1 MFRENKFVKFIACTI
16 VACFSYSF
24 VLFEPLYGAV
34 QEYRDGALARAMSSK
49 MERFVLPYRYGRVMG
64 GSYSGG
70 ERLVVFVQD
79 LHCHPEVQRNISEIE
94 NLLDKRYG
102 LEKIFVEGAPMGRV
116 DTKVLDTMPARIK
129 DKVLE
134 SLLDQGLLSGS
145 EYYAVK
151 NKQDKLYGLEEWG
164 TYLGNYN
171 RIKRL
176 IESRDGRVKAAQ
188 DVAARIEAIKR
199 EHLSPELRKLER
211 YIKKAEAPGADKS
224 ALAKTGKKSEE
235 HYFELE
241 KLGAKVNEDVS
252 QYPNLK
258 KFIDMARF
266 GREINY
272 KKLPTQMQ
280 EYVEELKKVVPFG
293 VYRQLTKKLE
303 EGNREEEYYF
313 AMSEIAAQYAPLLN
327 TRYPEVNKFLAYIR
341 LNYSINPIYLV
352 NEEKGFGERI
362 LDKTAKRLVD
372 KELIFL
378 SRMSEAFAG
387 MADLKV
393 TPEEYGYFKE
403 NVGRYRALLQKYIS
417 RDELSDAMAVMG
429 DEDLY
434 KYFEVNIGRN
444 DIFSSVIIDK
454 EQGSGGA
461 AATLGYEAVLSN
473 INKFSKIDVVVTGGF
488 HSEVVKALDKAG
500 ISYVAVTPN
509 ATKMF
514 DEGVYERLMVGR
526 LEAKDI
532 MRASLAPALISAG
545 ATPQQANAL
554 VTMLAGLTFSEN
566 SSKNR
571 AEIDRGIN
579 ELVEWFE
586 SANLQAKTTL
596 EIDRSK
602 NAVTIGIG
610 LDKWLVSAD
619 PGNGKKIKMVRKT
632 PEFKNKIGELLYK
645 VDVSRNGRT
654 IGFDASAQSTAED
667 DVPLDPRKKV
677 FAKTSA
683 VEDKFYNE
691 FSKMSEL
698 EIQDYLRNKMDSSS
712 GDPLAAVTTQ
722 IEKVMDTD
730 TNNKF
735 ALLEAFFR
743 VLEANDGYLIGHYL
757 GNIKANIE
765 QMTDGPIVTRLYS
778 LQDQEKIME
787 DLFKQRA
794 FARRIF
800 EIWETSLA
808 SQGRVKTDSSQS
820 GFADPL
826 LLMGLAG
833 AALLFGALGFVGLGI
848 ISSALL
854 HDIYYF
860 YMQNGSLNGYGFA
873 GLPRRVA
880 KRFTVLLAL
889 ARGKP
894 EIISGE
900 KVPGINAA
908 LLSLKLSPEKF
919 NEMVRGKLVAGITA
933 LGQMKDRSH
942 GIYVRMPVE
951 TAMGVLSD
959 EDGFAAIREKF
970 SNLKNPYIGVAECG
984 GVSEMNYG
992 YHNAIPDLLIPLQVA
1007 IVNEFLKPLGGM
1019 AVRSSGTRIY
1029 FVCPGNI
1036 RPEKMEA
1043 VRNGLREILARSID
1057 DLLAYDEVTFDE
1069 AVVDPK
1075 NSEQVKAAVAGVS
1088 SVLAGQ
1094 DKIAGVFQSRDGV
1107 FLLYEQK
1114 YRGDVLN
1121 ALNLNKNGGA
1131 ALRLVNKSGG
1141 SSNTGSIRNMVTDFT
1156 VVKAQ
1161 GTDSLETA
1169 IVKAEIIQQSLPSGI
1184 VLPEGSRN
1192 EFTVDRDAVS
1202 NLDRIE
1208 TEAVSRRIAANEGN
1222 DYIKR
1227 LVNNDG
1233 SGWFENGLVSGSRLN
1248 DVLASFLKYENPPQ
1262 FFKAQ
1267 MKFRITDN
1275 SIVGTKQSRAGWD
1288 DVKCTDYGYDKET
1301 DTFNYRIF
1309 RRLYGAFVSQKII
1322 RALTSAIDSEVLKIK
1337 RNEVPLVSGTEY
1349 FSFIPTQ
1356 EGFGGLTEKQFS
1368 VIADKSTN
1376 AIRNLL
1382 SGEIGLSGIE
1392 PEISMHV
1399 INAGDAGRFQLADVA
1414 NRLSEAGE
1422 SDDLFDE
1429 VKSPSGNI
1437 IRLFNVSK
1445 AGALMRNTERIRL
1458 VKRYLGRVAQ
1468 LHRHMY
1474 LVRNKLRSSRESTE
1488 RLQLN
1493 NELKDLELEEKDLK
1507 LELTGKI
1514 NSRLE
1519 EEKASLK
1526 SEGIK
1531 DAMTGN
1537 LVEGK
1542 ITYSKAH
1549 FENIVLRDAIGNA
1562 KRNNK
1567 NIFFSMFDG
1576 DNFKS
1581 INDKYGH
1588 EAGDIVIKA
1597 FAIVARK
1604 VLRSTDQL
1612 ARFGGDEFA
1621 AIVESGD
1628 HDFDSSDAEN
1638 RLTAAERL
1646 RKAFSDSDSVML
1658 YAEIEKM
1665 DRALADKMRADKR
1678 TFSISVGVVRYDPQD
1693 KSLANMG
1700 VKEIAS
1706 ILKKR
1711 ADVALY
1717 YAKEGKYV
1725 KDGEMHPSANG
1736 GRNNSLVW
1744 DPVMGDKT
1752 PEEKRREERG
1762 LLINEISKILPE
1774 GLVADVVSG
1783 VPEEVTRIQQK
1794 MSRYNF
1800 GVFYSGGKIWISS
1813 EADEKIV
1820 LGSAQLA
1827 KNTDKSLGF
1836 LKDKNDLN
1844 ELLRDNIELY
1854 YITNTDILLISE
1866 KEPDEKSVF
1875 DSISGDEGLIGIGLL
1890 AEMSLVVIGIG
1901 LFLAG
1906 NPITA
1911 GFVGFAAAGL
1921 FVLEFVVSRGK
1932 KSAPA
1937 RSSALSPEAL
1947 RQRAVERAVLASGEK
1962 LPRARILGL
1971 VGDLASR
1978 TPSKKQAGVLGNEK
1992 GNTVLYLTG
2001 LTLTG
2006 VAIAIIAAGN
2016 YFTGGALAAV
2026 TLGAFAIFKGRNF
2039 LVARSENSANAK
2051 LLDQGINELAAE
2063 IKNSNPAVSLA
2074 AKKAVAGIFAARAL
2088 KENID
2093 IQQLADMLGDEAEL
2107 GPVYAAMVNSGQM
2120 KIEDLKALPKNEKWQ
2135 VRRAAV
2141 AALGIYY
2148 SDKDP
2153 RKVKFAVGEISDMLI
2168 DKNKEVRDS
2177 AGESFAALLAT
2188 LVRNGRMETSALI
2201 ATSREI
2207 SGLSIIVSASMA
2219 SDDTSGFKNAI
2230 ADMKNYKEAVRKNSG
2245 LDSLL
2250 LGSGFESMN
2259 DDLAAVAFRAYGMH
2273 RALSLALAQ
2282 LYAEQEAGGA
2292 DINVGVAE
2300 KIVRDNGFNA
2310 ANPVGLDALYAA
2322 MVARGRMT
2330 IDDLMA
2336 MRNSGKQLL
2345 IRDAGKA
2352 LITVFADK
2360 ASRGEISF
2368 NRETGEIGVPET
2380 LDKASLGPVYAAMAL
2395 RGDISTEYL
2404 RELAQNSKTRAV
2416 ALEALGVV
2424 YMDLAS
2430 RVEKPGIIDRAISS
2444 QRTPGSFLSGFFT
2457 RRGITRGS
2465 PEVVSLTNGQK
2476 AELWRAKVW
2485 GNIEANLSQEDSEFQ
2500 RTVRDNLKH
2509 AIDQIA
2515 ENMANG
2521 EANPELVNLK
2531 VNEYDTI
2538 KPSVKGDR
2546 RVGAFALAGN
2556 PLHWGQLVT
2565 ALEAMAQ
2572 KKLDKVVFILQGP
2585 GDPDKPEMDVTLKE
2599 RAEMGRE
2606 LLKIFEGICE
2616 VSEVSYATQG
2626 RGEKTVF
2633 DLSEWNQGAVE
2644 GKGSLT
2650 FAYLVG
2656 SDHQHYWAP
2665 KVIEANKNN
2674 PEFFNQKIED
2684 LIKADIADNPDAQ
2697 KRGDGKRFNELD
2709 TIGKF
2714 DYNLTQYAQDLK
2726 KRGHAM
2732 EVHFNVRPG
2741 FESEYMD
2748 QEKTRIEEVGSKFQF
2763 ASFVGQRF
2771 EASST
2776 AIRNWITGK
2785 ASPEAEIILPKT
2797 IKRMIESEAYK
2808 QYRAV
2813 LFMLAY
2819 IKDKGKANPELKKV
2833 PLVEMAHRK
2842 MMLDSIGKE
2851 ITPENLLAGELK
2863 AELRAKAELWRAKV
2877 WGNIEANLSQEDSEF
2892 QRTVRDNLKHAIDQI
2907 AENMANGEANPE
2919 LVNLKVNEY
2928 DTIKPSVK
2936 GDRRVGAFALAGNPL
2951 HWGQLV
2957 TALEAMAQKKLDK
2970 VVFIL
2975 QGPGDPDKP
2984 EMDVTLKERA
2994 EMGRELL
3001 KIFEGI
3007 CEVSEVSYATQGRGE
3022 KTVFDLSEWNQ
3033 GAVEGKGSLTFAYLV
3048 GSDHQHYWAPK
3059 VIEANKNNPEFFNQK
3074 IEDLIKADI
3083 ADNPDAQ
3090 KRGDGK
3096 RFNELDTI
3104 GKFDYNLTQYAQ
3116 DLKKRGHA
3124 MEVHFNVRPGFES
3137 EYMDQEKT
3145 RIEEVGSKFQFASF
3159 VGQRFEASSTA
3170 IRNWITGKASPEAE
3184 IILPK
3189 TIKRMIE
3196 SEAYK
3201 QYRAVL
3207 FMLAYIKDK
3216 GKANPELKKVPL
3228 VEMAHRKMMLDSIGK
3243 EITPENL
3250 LAAETTS
3257 KVINNQK
3264 GYISLKFSVG
3274 ILSATIG
3281 VLIGLLL
3288 GVQYGAITF
3297 LISYLTILSFRKA
3310 LDMSIKVLFNK
3321 KYDKNPADNYNEIS
3335 DEERALIVEL
3345 NWLKDRIARVEP
3357 IIKRVEIEEG
3367 DFEPIWWTHL
3377 EIKKVVEESNPE
3389 YWSLRNEITRVE
3401 QLLNSEREK
3410 RKQNIKA
3417 GATSTLKSIF
3427 LAAALSATML
3437 VVGFTNA
3444 QAGQNMAS
3452 GMPMPVTASSVQL
3465 ETRSAVSAIADAYR
3479 QSEELPA
3486 PIIGM
3491 QTSKIRE
3498 ELSSLLENCRND
3510 VIKTKISSDGKFS
3523 ERRVTGRIKNVNAV
3537 VEKLYEEMRV
3547 SGHLDTYMLQMDPE
3561 IAKALV
3567 LYSIADPVDYQAW
3580 KNQNITIEMKANLG
3594 GMASTGGDEFGGFY
3608 GNPSVFIRKDNNIN
3622 PFMLFT
3628 MMLHE
3633 FSHVEESAANFIE
3646 FNWKYNLYQAALDF
3660 VSDVRPEEKRAFTRM
3675 YDKLKTQFGI
3685 EVTNA
3690 DDAQMNAQRS
3700 MLYNKWPFV
3709 LIGIFNSI
3717 SFQLLPMFLLF
3728 KAASFIFR
3736 GGKKNSGKN
3745 INQARRLQG
3754 SPRARVTTPEPEYEA
3769 AVKQVE
3775 REISENGSVT
3785 KLPAT
3790 KSSKQTLR
3798 KMMLSIVFSAA
3809 LSVTVF
3815 MAGFASAQ
3823 TRLWNNIPVGDFAGV
3838 DASLDKEI
3846 AYYLDTIAA
3855 QYEEN
3860 DLNQVQRIK
3869 TGNILPGDFEAL
3881 NKKLNEETAN
3891 YLKVKAAE
3899 YERNIVEPKVVE
3911 SETWDSATIIGNSIA
3926 AIIFAI
3932 LTHRFFLRLYWASV
3946 RTYYS
3951 IYYWNYDRK
3960 IINGLEKPKLGKKY
3974 TFEAWG
3980 YTPGL
3985 LLLFSQMIE
3994 RAPDLAVPTGRFRVW
4009 QETIVTFEEFAKN
4022 NGGLVLLRGHG
4033 GWRDFSGEYTLIFGN
4048 RTHLKFTVENEH
4060 NVRVKCTV
4068 YLHKDLHNK
4077 TLNDF
4082 GTDLR
4087 RKFNLANSGYSRKWW
4102 RGRYFDPLIIVA
4114 LSSILSVPGL
4124 AYASANASDTKVFT
4138 IAGLLA
4144 VSVGAVAELASR
4156 IKSKKLETVVD
4167 NSKPEPQP
4175 TDPLDAAQKMV
4186 QNAVSPKD
4194 AAGLITNSI
4203 AGDKSWVAKNIPQ
4216 IAGKNNILVYMP
4228 ENMSN
4233 AQTLAA
4239 ERSKLGIQTISIGLL
4254 TGQVKNDVPLDF
4266 LGLFPIRIKDGYMS
4280 VQVYFFKSQSGL
4292 ELYVAPAD
4300 KAYAHSGVAVGN
4312 MAMAIVNELNDN
4324 KAATIQSKAMLSSAL
4339 VAIVNELKDGYLK
4352 DRFKGLGFGG
4362 EAWQIELDSDKEM
4375 LATLDSLIVDSS
4387 MRRRVLLSFWA
4398 DQNAETPDY
4407 FKEKANSYSA
4417 LNEAALKERKEKKD
4431 SKDASFTN
4439 IGFNTA
4445 IESLRGE
4452 TEMLLGN
4459 TANIEPLAKNLQDSG
4474 VSRIV
4479 LMAGLNLSGITDL
4492 VPEIKL
4498 LVKDYKLD
4506 PAAADRLINGLK
4518 DMNISDNV
4526 INAETAGGFRN
4537 AAGGVAREA
4546 LKLKFNGSD
4555 SALKD
4560 SLNANGR
4567 GYYELLMNIAMENW
4581 LALNPGK
4588 GSENRE
4594 AVLSKYSKEIMFEAY
4609 LAGLFIGQLK
4619 IAAKNSREKYGIDVM
4634 LDLGKVDAAFMVSAV
4649 EKAGALLENGV
4660 VSGLQFSISGYANN
4674 EEKELF
4680 LSALKNRIDNG
4691 VRMGLID
4698 RNVPII
4704 IRSGREDISLVKK
4717 YGFEAGV
4724 DVKAKTAAE
4733 LDPDLVSDGASLYV
4747 RPGAEKSSVG
4757 LLEKVLGLGAA
4768 GVMIELGGVDAN
4780 GNVIKL
4786 PMKVEA
4792 SGMLAFND
4800 LLGLLDNIPFV
4811 EVMTPEAR
4819 EFAGE
4824 RSGKIAYSAITAKTA
4839 PEEKQKLLEGLYARK
4854 AEGYTAMR
4862 DILGLLVSV
4871 PESSNPSE
4879 LDAFSGMVS
4888 SKLKSSGLP
4897 ESVKSAVNDS
4907 LSEIGKKVKSAKD
4920 LKAKQIY
4927 AWEIVG
4933 FVYGFAGS
4941 LLVDTSPSRINK
4953 SEVRLPEVSRLMVR
4967 ASESLEFDKD
4977 GRAGISGDRVDV
4989 KIGQLAGILA
4999 LAGEKQKI
5007 AIINSIASE
5016 IGKAG
5021 VNNAS
5026 LWVELGEIIQL
5037 IDNAAIDKELKNNGI
5052 ENRIIEARRIAQPN
5066 RDSAANKL
5074 VNEIEKLRNSLIN
5087 ADAYEA
5093 RMDGLANIVLRDY
5106 AGALSTSAGFED
5118 KKALS
5123 VALEITIK
5131 RLMLKT
5137 FELSADELKKSVEE
5151 GASEAFRR
5159 NLRAVLSAA

>member
-2851 ITPENLLAGELK
+2851 ITPENLLA
-2863 AELRAKAELWRAKV
+2863 
-2877 WGNIEANLSQEDSEF
+2877 
-2892 QRTVRDNLKHAIDQI
+2892 
-2907 AENMANGEANPE
+2907 
-2919 LVNLKVNEY
+2919 
-2928 DTIKPSVK
+2928 
-2936 GDRRVGAFALAGNPL
+2936 
-2951 HWGQLV
+2951 
-2957 TALEAMAQKKLDK
+2957 
-2970 VVFIL
+2970 
-2975 QGPGDPDKP
+2975 
-2984 EMDVTLKERA
+2984 
-2994 EMGRELL
+2994 
-3001 KIFEGI
+3001 
-3007 CEVSEVSYATQGRGE
+3007 
-3022 KTVFDLSEWNQ
+3022 
-3033 GAVEGKGSLTFAYLV
+3033 
-3048 GSDHQHYWAPK
+3048 
-3059 VIEANKNNPEFFNQK
+3059 
-3074 IEDLIKADI
+3074 
-3083 ADNPDAQ
+3083 
-3090 KRGDGK
+3090 
-3096 RFNELDTI
+3096 
-3104 GKFDYNLTQYAQ
+3104 
-3116 DLKKRGHA
+3116 
-3124 MEVHFNVRPGFES
+3124 
-3137 EYMDQEKT
+3137 
-3145 RIEEVGSKFQFASF
+3145 
-3159 VGQRFEASSTA
+3159 
-3170 IRNWITGKASPEAE
+3170 
-3184 IILPK
+3184 
-3189 TIKRMIE
+3189 
-3196 SEAYK
+3196 
-3201 QYRAVL
+3201 
-3207 FMLAYIKDK
+3207 
-3216 GKANPELKKVPL
+3216 
-3228 VEMAHRKMMLDSIGK
+3228 
-3243 EITPENL
+3243 
-3250 LAAETTS
+3250 AETTS

>member
-2465 PEVVSLTNGQK
+2465 P
-2476 AELWRAKVW
+2476 
-2485 GNIEANLSQEDSEFQ
+2485 
-2500 RTVRDNLKH
+2500 
-2509 AIDQIA
+2509 
-2515 ENMANG
+2515 
-2521 EANPELVNLK
+2521 
-2531 VNEYDTI
+2531 
-2538 KPSVKGDR
+2538 
-2546 RVGAFALAGN
+2546 
-2556 PLHWGQLVT
+2556 
-2565 ALEAMAQ
+2565 
-2572 KKLDKVVFILQGP
+2572 
-2585 GDPDKPEMDVTLKE
+2585 
-2599 RAEMGRE
+2599 
-2606 LLKIFEGICE
+2606 
-2616 VSEVSYATQG
+2616 
-2626 RGEKTVF
+2626 
-2633 DLSEWNQGAVE
+2633 
-2644 GKGSLT
+2644 
-2650 FAYLVG
+2650 
-2656 SDHQHYWAP
+2656 
-2665 KVIEANKNN
+2665 
-2674 PEFFNQKIED
+2674 
-2684 LIKADIADNPDAQ
+2684 
-2697 KRGDGKRFNELD
+2697 
-2709 TIGKF
+2709 
-2714 DYNLTQYAQDLK
+2714 
-2726 KRGHAM
+2726 
-2732 EVHFNVRPG
+2732 
-2741 FESEYMD
+2741 
-2748 QEKTRIEEVGSKFQF
+2748 
-2763 ASFVGQRF
+2763 
-2771 EASST
+2771 
-2776 AIRNWITGK
+2776 
-2785 ASPEAEIILPKT
+2785 
-2797 IKRMIESEAYK
+2797 
-2808 QYRAV
+2808 
-2813 LFMLAY
+2813 
-2819 IKDKGKANPELKKV
+2819 
-2833 PLVEMAHRK
+2833 
-2842 MMLDSIGKE
+2842 
-2851 ITPENLLAGELK
+2851 GELK

>member
-1 MFRENKFVKFIACTI
+1 
-16 VACFSYSF
+16 
-24 VLFEPLYGAV
+24 
-34 QEYRDGALARAMSSK
+34 MSSK

-2851 ITPENLLAGELK
+2851 ITPENLLA
-2863 AELRAKAELWRAKV
+2863 
-2877 WGNIEANLSQEDSEF
+2877 
-2892 QRTVRDNLKHAIDQI
+2892 
-2907 AENMANGEANPE
+2907 
-2919 LVNLKVNEY
+2919 
-2928 DTIKPSVK
+2928 
-2936 GDRRVGAFALAGNPL
+2936 
-2951 HWGQLV
+2951 
-2957 TALEAMAQKKLDK
+2957 
-2970 VVFIL
+2970 
-2975 QGPGDPDKP
+2975 
-2984 EMDVTLKERA
+2984 
-2994 EMGRELL
+2994 
-3001 KIFEGI
+3001 
-3007 CEVSEVSYATQGRGE
+3007 
-3022 KTVFDLSEWNQ
+3022 
-3033 GAVEGKGSLTFAYLV
+3033 
-3048 GSDHQHYWAPK
+3048 
-3059 VIEANKNNPEFFNQK
+3059 
-3074 IEDLIKADI
+3074 
-3083 ADNPDAQ
+3083 
-3090 KRGDGK
+3090 
-3096 RFNELDTI
+3096 
-3104 GKFDYNLTQYAQ
+3104 
-3116 DLKKRGHA
+3116 
-3124 MEVHFNVRPGFES
+3124 
-3137 EYMDQEKT
+3137 
-3145 RIEEVGSKFQFASF
+3145 
-3159 VGQRFEASSTA
+3159 
-3170 IRNWITGKASPEAE
+3170 
-3184 IILPK
+3184 
-3189 TIKRMIE
+3189 
-3196 SEAYK
+3196 
-3201 QYRAVL
+3201 
-3207 FMLAYIKDK
+3207 
-3216 GKANPELKKVPL
+3216 
-3228 VEMAHRKMMLDSIGK
+3228 
-3243 EITPENL
+3243 
-3250 LAAETTS
+3250 AETTS